1 MCSIHPIS
9 TTREEWAVRGK
20 RLDSI
25 DSANEFFLSSPLQ
38 HPSHASDVLTS
49 FYFSLWDLQENS
61 PLAARNPE
69 TFNGNLPYRTKPL
82 RNKRTWN
89 EPATPCPGE
98 HAANK
103 KDIFPA
109 SPRFSRA
116 MIWIRQQNFASVQII
131 NRVPPSA
138 YMYVW
143 ESVGV
148 SSRRLGDVL
157 SQTYGPAQFQ

>member
-1 MCSIHPIS
+1 MQYPAHKYQAGRMGS
-9 TTREEWAVRGK
+9 ARGK
-20 RLDSI
+20 RLHSI
-25 DSANEFFLSSPLQ
+25 RRILSSPLQ
-38 HPSHASDVLTS
+38 HPSHASDVLT

-89 EPATPCPGE
+89 EPAPPCSGE

-138 YMYVW
+138 WVG
-143 ESVGV
+143 VGV

-157 SQTYGPAQFQ
+157 SQTYGPAQFQKAR